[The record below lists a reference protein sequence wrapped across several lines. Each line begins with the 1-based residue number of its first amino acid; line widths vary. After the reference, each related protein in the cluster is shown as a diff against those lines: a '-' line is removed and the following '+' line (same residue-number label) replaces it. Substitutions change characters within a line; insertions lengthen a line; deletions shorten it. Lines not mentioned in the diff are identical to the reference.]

1 MSLSNLPAN
10 AADAA
15 QMAHAA
21 GLVYVSDASRG
32 IRRVRKG
39 AGFGYRGHDG
49 RSVTDDATLQR
60 IRGLAI
66 PPAYEDVWI
75 CSNPRGHLQ
84 ATGRDARGRKQYR
97 YHPLWRRVR
106 DGAKFE
112 RMEAFGAAL
121 PRLRRCLRRDLAGT
135 GVTRERVLAA
145 IVSLLDTTRI
155 RVGNDEYARKN
166 GSYGLT
172 TLRNRH
178 VRFVRD
184 GRLRFC
190 FRGKGGLEHEVV
202 VDDKRL
208 ASIVR
213 HCHELPGQ
221 RLFQYLDD
229 SGERHPVD
237 SGQVN
242 EYLRQA
248 MGADF
253 TAKDFRTWGAT
264 LLAVDLLAKLP
275 RPDPD
280 SERAAKACIVDLVKE
295 VAFELRNTPAVCRNS
310 YINPTVFGAWRSGK
324 IEAAAA
330 AIPRGRAPRA
340 ERLCLMSLRTQ
351 RPAGSRSTSANA
363 RRRSSRIASAI
374 SSRRAT
380 FGDRSA
386 AEE

>member
-1 MSLSNLPAN
+1 MSLPALPDS

-15 QMAHAA
+15 EMAHAA
-21 GLVYVSDASRG
+21 GLVYVSDAGRG
-32 IRRVRKG
+32 IRRVRNDS
-39 AGFGYRGHDG
+39 GFGYVGDG
-49 RSVTDDATLQR
+49 GRPVSDDATLKR

-66 PPAYEDVWI
+66 PPAYKAVWI
-75 CSNPRGHLQ
+75 CINPRGHLQ

-97 YHPLWRRVR
+97 YHPQWRLVR

-112 RMEAFGAAL
+112 RMAAFGAAL
-121 PRLRRCLRRDLAGT
+121 PRLRRRLRHDLAGA

-155 RVGNDEYARKN
+155 RVGNDEYARTN
-166 GSYGLT
+166 GSFGLT

-229 SGERHPVD
+229 AGERHPVD

-242 EYLRQA
+242 DYLRDA

-264 LLAVDLLAKLP
+264 LLAVELLAKLP
-275 RPDPD
+275 RPDSDAEP
-280 SERAAKACIVDLVKE
+280 AARACIVDVVKQ
-295 VAFELRNTPAVCRNS
+295 VAMELRNTPAVCRKS
-310 YINPTVFGAWRSGK
+310 YINPVVFDAWRSG
-324 IEAAAA
+324 ILDAADA
-330 AIPRGRAPRA
+330 AIPRGRAPKA
-340 ERLCLMSLRTQ
+340 ERLCLMALRAQ
-351 RPAGSRSTSANA
+351 RTAGSRSTSAHA
-363 RRRSSRIASAI
+363 RRRSSRIASTI
-374 SSRRAT
+374 SSRRTESGA
-380 FGDRSA
+380 RSA
-386 AEE
+386 AEG